1 MAANEH
7 ESKIAIMNLTV
18 CSFSP
23 EHQEFLFR
31 LYASTRQ
38 QEFASLGWPPA
49 QLEVFLRMQFNNQQ
63 RWYETAYPDA
73 EHRIILCDGEP
84 IGRILVNRTPESLLL
99 VDIAL
104 LPEHQNRGIGAQY
117 LRELNEESEKTGVP
131 VRLQV
136 LKTNP
141 AQHLYERLG
150 FVKTGED
157 ELYLQMERKN
167 RVIGI

>member
-1 MAANEH
+1 
-7 ESKIAIMNLTV
+7 MNLTV

-23 EHQEFLFR
+23 EHQEFLFQ

-38 QEFASLGWPPA
+38 QEFAGLGWPPA
-49 QLEVFLRMQFNNQQ
+49 QLDVFLRMQFNHQQ

-73 EHRIILCDGEP
+73 EHRIILRDGEP
-84 IGRILVNRTPESLLL
+84 IGRILVNHTSEFHLL

-104 LPEHQNRGIGAQY
+104 LPEHQNRGIGGKY
-117 LRELNEESEKTGVP
+117 LHELIQQSEKTGLP

-141 AQHLYERLG
+141 AQRLYERLG

-157 ELYLQMERKN
+157 ELYLQMERKK
-167 RVIGI
+167 RG

>member
-1 MAANEH
+1 
-7 ESKIAIMNLTV
+7 MNLTSCPFAV
-18 CSFSP
+18 

-31 LYASTRQ
+31 LCSSTRQ
-38 QEFASLGWPPA
+38 QEFAGLGWPPA
-49 QLEVFLRMQFNNQQ
+49 QLEAFLRMQFNNQQ
-63 RWYETAYPDA
+63 RWYQTAYPEA
-73 EHRIILCDGEP
+73 EHRIILSDGQP
-84 IGRILVNRTPESLLL
+84 IGRILVNHTSESVLL

-104 LPEHQNRGIGAQY
+104 LPEHQNRGIGAKY
-117 LRELNEESEKTGVP
+117 LRELIEQSEKAGVP

-157 ELYLQMERKN
+157 ELYLQMERRN
-167 RVIGI
+167 REIGSSGDREIGSSD